1 MAHPL
6 ALAVTRDKPQM
17 VRFLLERDADHTLR
31 SPEGRTLFE
40 IAQQKGHQTIADM
53 LREIGS

>member
-1 MAHPL
+1 
-6 ALAVTRDKPQM
+6 M